1 MKVYKVCVS
10 EWLMQSFWGAI
21 AKHAATLAVVSFR
34 NDSLLLSY
42 QGESKMQIGKV
53 IFQFRSEWRKLG

>member
-1 MKVYKVCVS
+1 
-10 EWLMQSFWGAI
+10 MQSFWGAI